1 MRESLATYCARHHRR
16 DLLDQWDGSRNGTLT
31 PDTVSYGSRKNSGG
45 AVNRA
50 MCGRRRCTPGPGERG
65 GRPYCAG
72 KRPWPGFNDLAS
84 RFPDLAKEWH
94 PTKNGGPHPGP
105 SPLGQEPP
113 GVVAVC
119 PRPVWDA
126 RVKSRAAGAG
136 ARCASRQIS
145 RGTTIWPPNTPTWPP
160 SGTTQNGTCGPRT
173 WSGSRRKVWW
183 QCPGARGGRRPLPPG
198 PAEAQA
204 ARCAPASRW
213 CLGENDLATLFP
225 QLAQQWDREKNG
237 ALTPQQ
243 VSSYSNRA
251 AWWRCPLG
259 HSWRA
264 AISARAWGSDCPYCA
279 GRKVLP
285 GFNDLATRD
294 PAVAA
299 EWDPDLNGAPDAPD
313 GDRRRPQK
321 AWWRCPEN
329 HVWKAVVYSRTGP
342 KHCGRPVCAGKA
354 KQTRGRPYATLPSPR
369 AHHECGKGIQDIGG
383 TIMRKRVLSVLMTL
397 LHGADVGDAGD
408 GNRRRPGRS
417 DWG

>member
-1 MRESLATYCARHHRR
+1 MRESLAAYCARLHRR

-31 PDTVSYGSRKNSGG
+31 PDTISYGSRQKLWWRCEQGHVWQAAVYTRAGGESG
-45 AVNRA
+45 
-50 MCGRRRCTPGPGERG
+50 C
-65 GRPYCAG
+65 PYCAG

-94 PTKNGGPHPGP
+94 PTKNGDLTPDQVLWGSNRRVWWQCAHGH
-105 SPLGQEPP
+105 
-113 GVVAVC
+113 
-119 PRPVWDA
+119 VWDA

-136 ARCASRQIS
+136 CPYCASRQIS
-145 RGTTIWPPNTPTWPP
+145 PGDNDLAAQYPDLAAQWHP
-160 SGTTQNGTCGPRT
+160 TQNGDLRPQDVVA
-173 WSGSRRKVWW
+173 GSRRKVWW
-183 QCPGARGGRRPLPPG
+183 QCPKGHVW
-198 PAEAQA
+198 QA
-204 ARCAPASRW
+204 AIASRAGGGAG
-213 CLGENDLATLFP
+213 CPVCAGKQVVPGENDLATLFP
-225 QLAQQWDREKNG
+225 ALAGQWDPERNG
-237 ALTPQQ
+237 ALTPRQ

-299 EWDPDLNGAPDAPD
+299 EWDPDLNGALT
-313 GDRRRPQK
+313 PQMVTAGSHKK

-342 KHCGRPVCAGKA
+342 KHCGCPVCAGKVSQRNQVRYPIPTGEPRGPRRLSQDGAGSREETLA
-354 KQTRGRPYATLPSPR
+354 KTKTL
-369 AHHECGKGIQDIGG
+369 
-383 TIMRKRVLSVLMTL
+383 
-397 LHGADVGDAGD
+397 
-408 GNRRRPGRS
+408 
-417 DWG
+417 

>member
-1 MRESLATYCARHHRR
+1 MRESLAAYCARLHRR

-31 PDTVSYGSRKNSGG
+31 PDTVSYGSRQKLWWRCEQGHVWQAAVYTRAGGESG
-45 AVNRA
+45 
-50 MCGRRRCTPGPGERG
+50 C
-65 GRPYCAG
+65 PYCAG

-94 PTKNGGPHPGP
+94 PTKNGDLTPDQVLWGSNRRVWWQCAHGH
-105 SPLGQEPP
+105 
-113 GVVAVC
+113 
-119 PRPVWDA
+119 VWDA

-136 ARCASRQIS
+136 CPYCASRQIS
-145 RGTTIWPPNTPTWPP
+145 PGDNDLAAQYPDLAAQWHPTK
-160 SGTTQNGTCGPRT
+160 NGDLRPQDVVA
-173 WSGSRRKVWW
+173 GSRRKVWW
-183 QCPGARGGRRPLPPG
+183 QCPKGHVW
-198 PAEAQA
+198 QA
-204 ARCAPASRW
+204 ASRAGGGAGCPVCAGKQVVP
-213 CLGENDLATLFP
+213 GENDLATLFP

-299 EWDPDLNGAPDAPD
+299 EWDPDLNGALT
-313 GDRRRPQK
+313 PQMVTAGSHKK

-342 KHCGRPVCAGKA
+342 KHCGCPVCAGKVSQRNQVRYPIPTGEPRGPRRLSQDGAGSREETLA
-354 KQTRGRPYATLPSPR
+354 KTKTL
-369 AHHECGKGIQDIGG
+369 
-383 TIMRKRVLSVLMTL
+383 
-397 LHGADVGDAGD
+397 
-408 GNRRRPGRS
+408 
-417 DWG
+417 